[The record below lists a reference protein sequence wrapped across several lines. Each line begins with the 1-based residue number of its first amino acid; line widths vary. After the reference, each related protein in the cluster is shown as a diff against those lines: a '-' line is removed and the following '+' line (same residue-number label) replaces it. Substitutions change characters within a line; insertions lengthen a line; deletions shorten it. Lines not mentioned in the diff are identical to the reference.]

1 MTIKGKTAI
10 ITGAGKG
17 IGRAITIA
25 LAKEGVNVG
34 LISKTL
40 ADLQSGFQNH
50 YQTLWNESKRCL
62 CCNSLSVQ
70 NSRNVGCPPIRV
82 A

>member
-17 IGRAITIA
+17 IGRAIAIA

-40 ADLQSGFQNH
+40 ADLQSGF
-50 YQTLWNESKRCL
+50 
-62 CCNSLSVQ
+62 
-70 NSRNVGCPPIRV
+70 
-82 A
+82 